1 MLGVFCADENG
12 KGIAGEPLDGRHCID
27 RRSTSDPFRACQ
39 SQSSR
44 PSRVA
49 VGLVVLVIVVNVV
62 VVVVVVA
69 AVVVNVVVVNV
80 VVAEIGIRFPLPCQ
94 LQSSLHPSRVSS

>member
-1 MLGVFCADENG
+1 MCSVYFVQMRMAKVLRANLWIG
-12 KGIAGEPLDGRHCID
+12 DGRHCID

-44 PSRVA
+44 PSRVG
-49 VGLVVLVIVVNVV
+49 VGVVVLVIVVNVVV

-69 AVVVNVVVVNV
+69 AVVVNVVV
-80 VVAEIGIRFPLPCQ
+80 AEIGIRFPLTCQ

>member
-49 VGLVVLVIVVNVV
+49 VGVVVLVIAVNV

-69 AVVVNVVVVNV
+69 AVVVNVI
-80 VVAEIGIRFPLPCQ
+80 VAEIGIRLPLTCQ
-94 LQSSLHPSRVSS
+94 LQFSLHPSRVSS

>member
-1 MLGVFCADENG
+1 MCSVYFVQMRMAKVLRANLWNG
-12 KGIAGEPLDGRHCID
+12 DGRHCID

-49 VGLVVLVIVVNVV
+49 VGVVVLVIVVNV

-69 AVVVNVVVVNV
+69 AVVVNVVV
-80 VVAEIGIRFPLPCQ
+80 AEIGIRFPLTCQ
-94 LQSSLHPSRVSS
+94 LQSSLHPSRASS

>member
-12 KGIAGEPLDGRHCID
+12 KKVLRANLWNGDGRHCID

-44 PSRVA
+44 PSRVG
-49 VGLVVLVIVVNVV
+49 VGVVVLVIVVNVV

-69 AVVVNVVVVNV
+69 AVVVNVVV
-80 VVAEIGIRFPLPCQ
+80 AEIGIRFSLTCQ
-94 LQSSLHPSRVSS
+94 LQSSLHPSRASS